1 MVNTKSQWSCLDIK
15 TSIMEANLSGITR
28 ILNMIIK
35 IRACA
40 CGSVQAETNAT
51 SSSL

>member
-15 TSIMEANLSGITR
+15 ASVIEANLYGITR

-35 IRACA
+35 FRACA
-40 CGSVQAETNAT
+40 CGFVKAETSAT